1 MPSPKWL
8 VIAKYEYRIQTSWIR
23 GIRRYFPF
31 AAAGLLAVWVFYLAP
46 MIVQSL
52 MDDFLKVLV
61 SQVAVALFEIILFML
76 SAFLAIMPVS
86 NALKDE
92 GGIGRVEL
100 MLKAPVR
107 PGDVLVGEFL
117 GKTPLYSIF
126 AIGIAGLFTALL
138 APLGLSPLQTALI
151 IFLAFV
157 TCLFASWVGT
167 VLAAVARTTL
177 GRTAKGKDIG
187 KALSFILVLPL
198 VALMYGIMFGDI
210 LTALADP
217 GTSGLVKTVLGL
229 FPSSWAAEVIVAFAK
244 NPSNIGAVWA
254 LTLTRVGGVV
264 LFMVGGLAI
273 GWKITDMAYSL
284 EPTNLGVTVVG
295 PDGAFY
301 RTVKLLGGG
310 GSFGSL
316 LVSVFK
322 DYGRRLE
329 NLSQIGYIVSL
340 MLLINFFIVDDAQGS
355 QIIGLLMGSMMALF
369 LCSDATIRGKE
380 NLFIYRKTPSGVG
393 RLMKAKLLQGWLLV
407 LPFLAVVMVANGL
420 RFNVAFTWPYL
431 MSMGSALLKA
441 AANVC
446 LAMGV
451 SLANPAYSQKSSAYF
466 INVQLI
472 VFLAMASIIIPDM
485 VLHLAWLQMPM
496 AWAIGLVMLF
506 LGYRKL
512 STME

>member
-1 MPSPKWL
+1 LPSPKWF
-8 VIAKYEYRIQTSWIR
+8 VIAKYEYRVQTSWIR

-46 MIVQSL
+46 MMVQSL
-52 MDDFLKVLV
+52 VDDLLEVLV
-61 SQVAVALFEIILFML
+61 SQVAVVLFEIILFML

-126 AIGIAGLFTALL
+126 AIAFAGLFTALL
-138 APLGLSPLQTALI
+138 VPLGLSPLQTALI
-151 IFLAFV
+151 IFLALV
-157 TCLFASWVGT
+157 TCLSSFWVGT

-198 VALMYGIMFGDI
+198 VALMYGIMFGNI
-210 LTALADP
+210 LTALVDP
-217 GTSGLVKTVLGL
+217 GTSGLVKSVLGL

-264 LFMVGGLAI
+264 LFMVGGLVI
-273 GWKITDMAYSL
+273 GWKIVDRVYSL
-284 EPTNLGVTVVG
+284 EPMNLGVTVVG

-322 DYGRRLE
+322 EYSRRLE

-340 MLLINFFIVDDAQGS
+340 MLLINFLIVDDAQGAPMM
-355 QIIGLLMGSMMALF
+355 GLVMGSMMALF
-369 LCSDATIRGKE
+369 LCSEATIRGKE

-393 RLMKAKLLQGWLLV
+393 RFMKAKLLQGWLLV
-407 LPFLAVVMVANGL
+407 LPFLAVVMVANGF

-431 MSMGSALLKA
+431 MSMGSVLLTA

-472 VFLAMASIIIPDM
+472 VFLVMASIIIPEM
-485 VLHLAWLQMPM
+485 IIHQAWLQTPM
-496 AWAIGLVMLF
+496 AWAIGLLMLF

>member
-8 VIAKYEYRIQTSWIR
+8 VIAKNEYRVQTSWIR

-46 MIVQSL
+46 MMVQSL
-52 MDDFLKVLV
+52 MDDFIEVLV

-76 SAFLAIMPVS
+76 SAFLAIIPVS

-117 GKTPLYSIF
+117 GKTPLYAIF
-126 AIGIAGLFTALL
+126 AIAVAGLFTALL
-138 APLGLSPLQTALI
+138 VPLGISPLQTALI
-151 IFLAFV
+151 IFLAV
-157 TCLFASWVGT
+157 ITCLSAFWVGT
-167 VLAAVARTTL
+167 VLTAVARTTL

-229 FPSSWAAEVIVAFAK
+229 FPSSWAAEVIVAFAN
-244 NPSNIGAVWA
+244 NPSNIGVVWA

-273 GWKITDMAYSL
+273 GWKITDRAYSL
-284 EPTNLGVTVVG
+284 EPMNLGVTVVG

-322 DYGRRLE
+322 DYSRRLE
-329 NLSQIGYIVSL
+329 NLSQIGYIVGL
-340 MLLINFFIVDDAQGS
+340 MLLINFLIVDDAQGAP
-355 QIIGLLMGSMMALF
+355 IMGLVMGSMMALF
-369 LCSDATIRGKE
+369 LCSEATIRGKE

-407 LPFLAVVMVANGL
+407 LPFLAVVMVANGF
-420 RFNVAFTWPYL
+420 RFNVAFTWTYL

-472 VFLAMASIIIPDM
+472 VFLAMASIIIPEM
-485 VLHLAWLQMPM
+485 VFHREWLQTPM
-496 AWAIGLVMLF
+496 AWAIGLLMLY

>member
-1 MPSPKWL
+1 M
-8 VIAKYEYRIQTSWIR
+8 
-23 GIRRYFPF
+23 
-31 AAAGLLAVWVFYLAP
+31 
-46 MIVQSL
+46 MVQSL
-52 MDDFLKVLV
+52 VDDFLEVLV
-61 SQVAVALFEIILFML
+61 SQVAIVLFEIILFML

-117 GKTPLYSIF
+117 GKVPLYSIF

-151 IFLAFV
+151 IFLAVV
-157 TCLFASWVGT
+157 TCLSSSWVGT
-167 VLAAVARTTL
+167 VLTAVARTTL

-187 KALSFILVLPL
+187 KALSLILVLPL

-217 GTSGLVKTVLGL
+217 GTGGLVKTVLGL
-229 FPSSWAAEVIVAFAK
+229 FPSSWAAEVIVAFAN

-254 LTLTRVGGVV
+254 LTLTRVGGVI

-273 GWKITDMAYSL
+273 GWKITDRAYSL
-284 EPTNLGVTVVG
+284 EPMNLGVTVVG

-301 RTVKLLGGG
+301 RTVKFLGGG

-329 NLSQIGYIVSL
+329 NLSQIGYIVAL
-340 MLLINFFIVDDAQGS
+340 MLLINFFIVDDAQGAPM
-355 QIIGLLMGSMMALF
+355 IGLLMGTMMALF

-393 RLMKAKLLQGWLLV
+393 RFMKAKLLQGWLLV
-407 LPFLAVVMVANGL
+407 LPLLAVIMVVNGL

-431 MSMGSALLKA
+431 MSIGSVLLRA

-466 INVQLI
+466 INVQII
-472 VFLAMASIIIPDM
+472 VFLGMALMIIPDM
-485 VLHLAWLQMPM
+485 VFHQKWLEIPLAW
-496 AWAIGLVMLF
+496 AVGLVLLY
-506 LGYRKL
+506 LGHRKL
-512 STME
+512 SNME

>member
-1 MPSPKWL
+1 
-8 VIAKYEYRIQTSWIR
+8 VIAKNEYRVQTSWIR

-31 AAAGLLAVWVFYLAP
+31 AAVGLLAVWVFYLAP
-46 MIVQSL
+46 IMVQSL
-52 MDDFLKVLV
+52 VDDFLEVLV

-76 SAFLAIMPVS
+76 SVFLAIIPVS

-117 GKTPLYSIF
+117 GKTPLYAFF
-126 AIGIAGLFTALL
+126 AIAVAGLFTALL
-138 APLGLSPLQTALI
+138 APLGLSPLQTVLI
-151 IFLAFV
+151 I
-157 TCLFASWVGT
+157 W
-167 VLAAVARTTL
+167 TTI

-198 VALMYGIMFGDI
+198 VGLMYGLMFGNI

-217 GTSGLVKTVLGL
+217 GTNGMVKTLLGI

-254 LTLTRVGGVV
+254 LTLTRVGGVA
-264 LFMVGGLAI
+264 LFMVAGLAI
-273 GWKITDMAYSL
+273 GWKITDRAYSL
-284 EPTNLGVTVVG
+284 EPTNLGATVVG

-329 NLSQIGYIVSL
+329 NLSQIGYIIGL
-340 MLLINFFIVDDAQGS
+340 MLLLNFFFIDDVGGVQMMS
-355 QIIGLLMGSMMALF
+355 LLMGTVMALF
-369 LCSDATIRGKE
+369 LCSEATIRGKE

-393 RLMKAKLLQGWLLV
+393 RFMRAKLLQGLLLV
-407 LPFLAVVMVANGL
+407 LPFMVVVMVTGSL
-420 RFNVAFTWPYL
+420 RFNMAFTWPYL
-431 MSMGSALLKA
+431 MSMGKSLLMA

-446 LAMGV
+446 MAMGV
-451 SLANPAYSQKSSAYF
+451 SLANPAYNQKSPAYI
-466 INVQLI
+466 INFQGI
-472 VFLAMASIIIPDM
+472 AFLAMGSIIIPDM
-485 VLHLAWLQMPM
+485 VFHREWLQLPM
-496 AWAIGLVMLF
+496 AWAMGLTLLY

>member
-1 MPSPKWL
+1 
-8 VIAKYEYRIQTSWIR
+8 VIAKNEYRVQTSWIR

-31 AAAGLLAVWVFYLAP
+31 AAVGLLAVWVFYLAP
-46 MIVQSL
+46 IMVQSL
-52 MDDFLKVLV
+52 VDDFLEVLV

-76 SAFLAIMPVS
+76 SVFLAIIPVS

-117 GKTPLYSIF
+117 GKTPLYAFF
-126 AIGIAGLFTALL
+126 AIAVAGLFTALL
-138 APLGLSPLQTALI
+138 APLGLSPLQTVLI
-151 IFLAFV
+151 IFLASV
-157 TCLFASWVGT
+157 TCLSAFWVGT
-167 VLAAVARTTL
+167 VITAVTRTTI

-198 VALMYGIMFGDI
+198 VGLMYGLMFGNI

-217 GTSGLVKTVLGL
+217 GTNGMVKTLLGI

-254 LTLTRVGGVV
+254 LTLTRVGGVA
-264 LFMVGGLAI
+264 LFMVAGLAI
-273 GWKITDMAYSL
+273 GWKITDRAYSL
-284 EPTNLGVTVVG
+284 EPTNLGATVVG

-329 NLSQIGYIVSL
+329 NLSQIGYIIGL
-340 MLLINFFIVDDAQGS
+340 MLLLNFFFIDDVGGVQMMS
-355 QIIGLLMGSMMALF
+355 LLMGTVMALF
-369 LCSDATIRGKE
+369 LCSEATIRGKE

-393 RLMKAKLLQGWLLV
+393 RFMRAKLLQGLLLV
-407 LPFLAVVMVANGL
+407 LPFMVVVMVTGSL
-420 RFNVAFTWPYL
+420 RFNMAFTWPYL
-431 MSMGSALLKA
+431 MSMGKSLLMA

-446 LAMGV
+446 MAMGV
-451 SLANPAYSQKSSAYF
+451 SLANPAYNQKSPAYI
-466 INVQLI
+466 INFQGI
-472 VFLAMASIIIPDM
+472 AFLAMGSIIIPDM
-485 VLHLAWLQMPM
+485 VFHREWLQLPM
-496 AWAIGLVMLF
+496 AWAMGLTLLY

>member
-1 MPSPKWL
+1 LPSPKWF
-8 VIAKYEYRIQTSWIR
+8 VIAKNEYRVQTSWIR
-23 GIRRYFPF
+23 GLRRYVPF
-31 AAAGLLAVWVFYLAP
+31 AAVGLLAVWVFYLAP
-46 MIVQSL
+46 LMVQSL
-52 MDDFLKVLV
+52 VDDFLEVLV
-61 SQVAVALFEIILFML
+61 SQVAVVLFEIILFML
-76 SAFLAIMPVS
+76 SVFLVILPVS

-92 GGIGRVEL
+92 GGIGRVEI

-117 GKTPLYSIF
+117 GKTPLYAFF
-126 AIGIAGLFTALL
+126 AIAFAGLFTALL
-138 APLGLSPLQTALI
+138 VPLGISPLQTALI

-157 TCLFASWVGT
+157 TCLSSFWVGT

-187 KALSFILVLPL
+187 KALSFILVFPL

-210 LTALADP
+210 LIALIDP
-217 GTSGLVKTVLGL
+217 GTSGLVKSVLGL

-273 GWKITDMAYSL
+273 GWKIVDRVYSL
-284 EPTNLGVTVVG
+284 EPMNLGVTVVG

-301 RTVKLLGGG
+301 RAVKLLGGG

-322 DYGRRLE
+322 DYSRRLE
-329 NLSQIGYIVSL
+329 NLSQIGYIVGL
-340 MLLINFFIVDDAQGS
+340 MLLINFLIVDDAQGAPL
-355 QIIGLLMGSMMALF
+355 IGLLMGSMMALF
-369 LCSDATIRGKE
+369 LCSEATIRGKE

-393 RLMKAKLLQGWLLV
+393 MFLKAKLLQGWLLV
-407 LPFLAVVMVANGL
+407 LPFMAVVMVANGL

-431 MSMGSALLKA
+431 MSIGSVLLRA

-451 SLANPAYSQKSSAYF
+451 SLANPAYSQKSFAYF
-466 INVQLI
+466 INIQLI
-472 VFLAMASIIIPDM
+472 VFIGMASMIIPDI
-485 VLHLAWLQMPM
+485 VLHQKWLEIPI
-496 AWAIGLVMLF
+496 AWAICLVLLY
-506 LGYRKL
+506 LGHRKL

>member
-1 MPSPKWL
+1 M
-8 VIAKYEYRIQTSWIR
+8 IAKYEYRVQTSWIR
-23 GIRRYFPF
+23 GIRRYVPF

-46 MIVQSL
+46 MMVQSL
-52 MDDFLKVLV
+52 MDDFIEVLV

-117 GKTPLYSIF
+117 GKTPLYAIF

-138 APLGLSPLQTALI
+138 VPLGLSPLQTALI
-151 IFLAFV
+151 IFLALI
-157 TCLFASWVGT
+157 TCLSSFWVGT

-198 VALMYGIMFGDI
+198 VALMYGIMFGNI

-229 FPSSWAAEVIVAFAK
+229 FPSSWAAEVIVAFAN

-264 LFMVGGLAI
+264 LFMVAGLAI
-273 GWKITDMAYSL
+273 GWKITDRAYSL

-329 NLSQIGYIVSL
+329 NLSQIGYIVAL
-340 MLLINFFIVDDAQGS
+340 MLLINFLIVDDAQGAP
-355 QIIGLLMGSMMALF
+355 IMGLLMGTMMALF
-369 LCSDATIRGKE
+369 LCSEATIRGKE

-420 RFNVAFTWPYL
+420 RFNEAFTGPYL
-431 MSMGSALLKA
+431 MSIGSVLLTA

-466 INVQLI
+466 INIQLI
-472 VFLAMASIIIPDM
+472 VFLAMGLIIIPDM
-485 VLHLAWLQMPM
+485 VFHQKWLQMPL
-496 AWAIGLVMLF
+496 AWAIGLVMLY

-512 STME
+512 SNME

>member
-1 MPSPKWL
+1 M
-8 VIAKYEYRIQTSWIR
+8 
-23 GIRRYFPF
+23 
-31 AAAGLLAVWVFYLAP
+31 
-46 MIVQSL
+46 MVQSL
-52 MDDFLKVLV
+52 VDDFLEVLV
-61 SQVAVALFEIILFML
+61 SQVAIVLFEIILFML

-126 AIGIAGLFTALL
+126 AIAVAGLFTALL
-138 APLGLSPLQTALI
+138 VPLGLSPLQTALI
-151 IFLAFV
+151 IFLAVV
-157 TCLFASWVGT
+157 TCLSSSWVGT
-167 VLAAVARTTL
+167 VLTAVARTTL

-187 KALSFILVLPL
+187 KALSLILVLPL

-217 GTSGLVKTVLGL
+217 GTGGLVKTVLGL
-229 FPSSWAAEVIVAFAK
+229 FPSSWAAEVIVAFAN

-254 LTLTRVGGVV
+254 LTLTRVGGVI

-273 GWKITDMAYSL
+273 GWKITDRAYSL
-284 EPTNLGVTVVG
+284 EPMNLGVTVVG

-301 RTVKLLGGG
+301 RTVKFLGGG

-329 NLSQIGYIVSL
+329 NLSQIGYIVAL
-340 MLLINFFIVDDAQGS
+340 MLLINFFIVDDAQGAPM
-355 QIIGLLMGSMMALF
+355 IGLLMGTMMALF

-393 RLMKAKLLQGWLLV
+393 RFMKAKLLQGWLLV
-407 LPFLAVVMVANGL
+407 LPLLAVIMVVNGL

-431 MSMGSALLKA
+431 MSIGSVLLRA

-466 INVQLI
+466 INVQII
-472 VFLAMASIIIPDM
+472 VFLGMALMIIPDM
-485 VLHLAWLQMPM
+485 VFHQKWLEIPLAW
-496 AWAIGLVMLF
+496 AVGLVLLY
-506 LGYRKL
+506 LGHRKL
-512 STME
+512 SNME

>member
-1 MPSPKWL
+1 
-8 VIAKYEYRIQTSWIR
+8 
-23 GIRRYFPF
+23 
-31 AAAGLLAVWVFYLAP
+31 
-46 MIVQSL
+46 
-52 MDDFLKVLV
+52 
-61 SQVAVALFEIILFML
+61 
-76 SAFLAIMPVS
+76 
-86 NALKDE
+86 
-92 GGIGRVEL
+92 
-100 MLKAPVR
+100 
-107 PGDVLVGEFL
+107 
-117 GKTPLYSIF
+117 
-126 AIGIAGLFTALL
+126 
-138 APLGLSPLQTALI
+138 
-151 IFLAFV
+151 
-157 TCLFASWVGT
+157 
-167 VLAAVARTTL
+167 
-177 GRTAKGKDIG
+177 
-187 KALSFILVLPL
+187 LVLPL
-198 VALMYGIMFGDI
+198 VALMYGIMFGNI
-210 LTALADP
+210 LTALVDP

-244 NPSNIGAVWA
+244 NPSNIGAVWV

-264 LFMVGGLAI
+264 LFMVGGLVI
-273 GWKITDMAYSL
+273 GWKIVDRVYSL
-284 EPTNLGVTVVG
+284 EPMNLGVTVVG

-340 MLLINFFIVDDAQGS
+340 MLLINFLIVDDAQGAPM
-355 QIIGLLMGSMMALF
+355 IGLIMGSMMALF

-393 RLMKAKLLQGWLLV
+393 RFMKAKLLQGWLLV
-407 LPFLAVVMVANGL
+407 LPFLAVVMVANGF

-431 MSMGSALLKA
+431 MSMGSVLLRA

-451 SLANPAYSQKSSAYF
+451 SLANPAYSQKSTAYF

-472 VFLAMASIIIPDM
+472 VFLGMASMIIPDM
-485 VLHLAWLQMPM
+485 VLHQKWLEIPM
-496 AWAIGLVMLF
+496 AWVVGLVLLY
-506 LGYRKL
+506 LGHRKL